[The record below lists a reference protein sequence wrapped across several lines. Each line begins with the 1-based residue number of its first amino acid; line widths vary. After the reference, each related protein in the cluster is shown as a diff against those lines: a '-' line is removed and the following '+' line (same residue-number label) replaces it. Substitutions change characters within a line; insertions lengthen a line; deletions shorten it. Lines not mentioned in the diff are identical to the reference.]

1 MKKAARS
8 VLFYITAIASAIV
21 FLAIARALHRQY
33 NLASKIAQSKN
44 SYDSKTVKQI
54 QHVEAFVEN
63 VIQKQPFQNMST
75 PKLLRAAGVT
85 HFGVPGKWTSDGRF
99 IEGIKPN
106 PEYAVPAY
114 AELLKRKQYSI
125 LQDYAK
131 LMEFGVPQSDN
142 IVNKR
147 VALQL
152 YQLLFSRT
160 TDIYKKFDILDAIK
174 RLSPAHEQQR
184 LAFEQSQ
191 VAQQITQD
199 AARRARNARHARER
213 NLEAPRVG
221 QLRARTIQPRQN
233 NLYDL
238 APRQD
243 DAIWILPNFAF
254 EDAVIDVA
262 PTTIPRNDGQN
273 VHDSTVV
280 KTVKAS
286 VDRLRDAVGQPD
298 QSGSQDTAAQIRQL
312 IAGADAAS
320 DKKRKAMQA
329 LDTIERNNQVISST
343 GTSELELLDLVWK
356 RIHHQDNQN
365 NGQVLRENLINEL
378 SESIE
383 HDLPVCST
391 GRFTHV
397 LDTLNGVDEL
407 VQIKPQWALHKE
419 IYEKTGVLFQDEKDK
434 LPEADRIA
442 VEALDPTPEQQATC
456 DTIIDKIKT
465 DIRDNF
471 KTSYVDSG
479 IMTQDALN
487 VELSKFID
495 VSVA

>member
-1 MKKAARS
+1 MKKAAKS
-8 VLFYITAIASAIV
+8 FLFFAAVSLCLIAVLLFFRTVYNRVRLANEIA
-21 FLAIARALHRQY
+21 L
-33 NLASKIAQSKN
+33 SKQ

-54 QHVEAFVEN
+54 QHVEAFVQN
-63 VIQKQPFQNMST
+63 VVQKQPFQNMST
-75 PKLLRAAGVT
+75 PKLLRAARVT

-99 IEGIKPN
+99 IEGIRPN
-106 PEYAVPAY
+106 PKYAVPAY

-125 LQDYAK
+125 LEDYAK
-131 LMEFGVPQSDN
+131 LMEFGVPQNDH
-142 IVNKR
+142 IINKK
-147 VALQL
+147 VASQL
-152 YQLLFSRT
+152 YQLMFSRT
-160 TDIYKKFDILDAIK
+160 TDIYKKFDILVAIK
-174 RLSPAHEQQR
+174 RLSPAHEQHR

-191 VAQQITQD
+191 LAQEISQD

-213 NLEAPRVG
+213 NRETEREGHP
-221 QLRARTIQPRQN
+221 RARTILPRQN
-233 NLYDL
+233 NHYNMT
-238 APRQD
+238 PHQD

-286 VDRLRDAVGQPD
+286 VDRLRQAVAGNSQP
-298 QSGSQDTAAQIRQL
+298 GNRDTAAQIRHL
-312 IAGADAAS
+312 IAGADAAP
-320 DKKRKAMQA
+320 DKKKKAMQA

-356 RIHHQDNQN
+356 RIHHEDNQN

-378 SESIE
+378 SDSIE

-419 IYEKTGVLFQDEKDK
+419 IYEKTGVLFQEEKDK

-442 VEALDPTPEQQATC
+442 VDAIDPTPEQQVTC